1 MKKFIYISGIIL
13 INLLLAG
20 VILKMNHWPGAGILL
35 TLSIALM
42 VLMFFPVAL
51 LTSYKQQ
58 NNQSQLHLYII
69 AYLTIAIQSLGM
81 LFKIQH
87 WPGASILL
95 FVGLP
100 IPFILFLPFYLRF
113 HNKTKAKSDKNFF
126 GIIFFMIY
134 LAIISSLLSLDASK
148 EVYDAFKVQTEELV
162 SQSNALEQKSNQ
174 YYADLIQ
181 NPERKSEIESFE
193 RLNTSADNLYK
204 ILEDAKK
211 EIILKADESNN
222 IYISNGI
229 IDYNSLYGL
238 SKKNISISYI
248 NQQEENRIETKL
260 VGFEHAIKNLSDK
273 YELNNVI
280 NPKDAPYSLAVIKN
294 NIKEVQFSSKSMVEN
309 LSALSFM
316 QNRVRLIEYQI
327 LTICTQK

>member
-1 MKKFIYISGIIL
+1 MKKFIYTSGIIL

-20 VILKMNHWPGAGILL
+20 VILKVNHWPGAGVLL
-35 TLSIALM
+35 TLSITLI

-51 LTSYKQQ
+51 ITSYKQQ
-58 NNQSQLHLYII
+58 NDQSQLHLYII

-134 LAIISSLLSLDASK
+134 LAIISSLLSLDASR
-148 EVYDAFKVQTEELV
+148 EVYDAFKLETEKLV
-162 SQSNALEQKSNQ
+162 SQSNVLEQKSDQ
-174 YYADLIQ
+174 YYTDLIQ
-181 NPERKSEIESFE
+181 NPEKKSEIEYFE
-193 RLNTSADNLYK
+193 ILNTSADNLCN
-204 ILEDAKK
+204 ILEEAKK
-211 EIILKADESNN
+211 EIILKTDESNN
-222 IYISNGI
+222 IYISNGM
-229 IDYNSLYGL
+229 IDYNAIHGL
-238 SKKNISISYI
+238 SKKNISISYF
-248 NQQEENRIETKL
+248 NQPEENRIETKL
-260 VGFEHAIKNLSDK
+260 VGFEHAIKSLPDK
-273 YELNNVI
+273 YELKNI
-280 NPKDAPYSLAVIKN
+280 MNPKDAPYSLAVIKDN
-294 NIKEVQFSSKSMVEN
+294 LNEIEFYSRSAIEN

-316 QNRVRLIEYQI
+316 QSRVRFIEYQI